1 MTYSVSLGST
11 STVGAGEILPTA
23 TAQHDLPSTTVFD
36 RSNLGFHLKIG
47 SKVINM

>member
-1 MTYSVSLGST
+1 MTHSVSLGST
-11 STVGAGEILPTA
+11 VGAGETLPTA
-23 TAQHDLPSTTVFD
+23 TSQHDSPSTAAFD